1 MDHQCVTG
9 TLTLS
14 STGYIDMENPY
25 DSSTSAFSY
34 FKPEVLDN
42 FLFKED
48 IEDEEEC
55 IDVNDVRLTEVFLL
69 DDPAEQE
76 LKSTI
81 FFGRKFKNL
90 VR

>member
-1 MDHQCVTG
+1 MK
-9 TLTLS
+9 
-14 STGYIDMENPY
+14 NPY
-25 DSSTSAFSY
+25 DNGVATFSY

-55 IDVNDVRLTEVFLL
+55 IDVNDARLTEVFLL

-76 LKSTI
+76 MKSNI